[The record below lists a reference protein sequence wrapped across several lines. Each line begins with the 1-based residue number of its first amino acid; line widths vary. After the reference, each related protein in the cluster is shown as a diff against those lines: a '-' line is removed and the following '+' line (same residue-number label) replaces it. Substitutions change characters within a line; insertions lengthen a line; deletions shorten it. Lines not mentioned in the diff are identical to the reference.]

1 MVDDQGYL
9 ILSLTKADVVSYPRI
24 SISNEASVLKN

>member
-9 ILSLTKADVVSYPRI
+9 ILSLTKADVVSYLRI
-24 SISNEASVLKN
+24 SITNEASILGN